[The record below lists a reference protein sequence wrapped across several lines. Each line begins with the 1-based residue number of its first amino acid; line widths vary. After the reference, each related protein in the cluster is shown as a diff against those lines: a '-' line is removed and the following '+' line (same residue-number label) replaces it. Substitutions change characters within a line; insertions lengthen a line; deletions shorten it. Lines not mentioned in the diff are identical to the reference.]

1 LRLDALFKLNSIV
14 NIDLFIGD
22 YDNRYWRKVIKGF
35 ENDKEGGK
43 RCELCI
49 DLRLKNAA
57 YFASALKIKYYTTTL
72 SISPYKNYELI
83 KTLGEQYAKEYN
95 IVFIAEDFKKNGGYK
110 KSIELSK
117 KYELY
122 RQKYCGCK
130 IQ

>member
-1 LRLDALFKLNSIV
+1 
-14 NIDLFIGD
+14 
-22 YDNRYWRKVIKGF
+22 
-35 ENDKEGGK
+35 
-43 RCELCI
+43 LCI